1 MDRRRRSQG
10 RDAGR
15 CSDHR
20 RERTDRLSGIHRCRH
35 IRIARSGE
43 ETRTLIKDKSI
54 ELRDQASQSLE
65 EAYAKAEAA
74 AAEARARAEELAELT
89 RQRADELKQRGQVV
103 LEEQKARVG
112 KVIDAAKTPGEAK
125 DEKPAPK
132 KSTKKA
138 EGKA

>member
-1 MDRRRRSQG
+1 MDQSVLLQAHIHKCAKICNIG
-10 RDAGR
+10 DYAG
-15 CSDHR
+15 HYHPNFQVFY
-20 RERTDRLSGIHRCRH
+20 GFY
-35 IRIARSGE
+35 AVF
-43 ETRTLIKDKSI
+43 
-54 ELRDQASQSLE
+54 ELK
-65 EAYAKAEAA
+65 YFN
-74 AAEARARAEELAELT
+74 AEELAELT